1 MPRNIWKL
9 EILLA
14 NMQCNRRITVL
25 SKVKV
30 VKSKY
35 RITEEYIRL
44 LLSPASQL
52 SSSENRMFSFVVFS
66 IPLTPN
72 NGGGGGGGVSALDG
86 EYDTSSELC
95 IPAFRCHYCFTLRA
109 CTNRFMVRPRI
120 FGALLSVTVSP
131 YRFRVR
137 LRNQIHSLSTFAQ
150 RHCRHFYRF
159 SAPSYSA
166 C

>member
-72 NGGGGGGGVSALDG
+72 NGGGGGGEFPPWMGSTIPPQSCASRHSAATTVLPYG
-86 EYDTSSELC
+86 HARTEAWYGPGFSELC
-95 IPAFRCHYCFTLRA
+95 
-109 CTNRFMVRPRI
+109 
-120 FGALLSVTVSP
+120 
-131 YRFRVR
+131 
-137 LRNQIHSLSTFAQ
+137 SLSQ
-150 RHCRHFYRF
+150 SLRID
-159 SAPSYSA
+159 SA
-166 C
+166 